1 MESQKLKPEI
11 VVSAGD
17 SKKHGRGRP
26 RQLDRARLCRQE
38 AGRATGIDRI
48 NPALRTPR
56 KDAKTQG
63 LFCEPVTP
71 DLPTGPGCN
80 NQ

>member
-26 RQLDRARLCRQE
+26 RQLDRARLSRQE
-38 AGRATGIDRI
+38 AGRAMDINRI
-48 NPALRTPR
+48 
-56 KDAKTQG
+56 KTA
-63 LFCEPVTP
+63 
-71 DLPTGPGCN
+71 
-80 NQ
+80 